1 MNYIL
6 KAALVFVLT
15 GTALADQTLFEFG
28 EHTDPA
34 SIQTSDVDIQVLKRG
49 LEVRTGTEKP
59 WPGITLKALDGH
71 WNLSAYESVHVDLLN
86 SGSREVTVACRVDNP
101 GADGNKN
108 CLTRHVTV
116 PSGERRTLTV
126 SLHGGPWALS
136 KSMTLIGMRGCPGQ
150 QTKLD
155 PSNVTQILL
164 FVNRPKEPFRFVVER
179 IRAEGKVTTLD
190 TDTLL
195 PFIDSYGQFRHSTWP
210 GKLESDSAWTQRKQ
224 QERVD
229 LETHAGPSDRN
240 QYGGWSAG
248 PQLEAT
254 GFFRVQKVAGQW
266 WLVDPDGRLF
276 WSHGVDCVNLG
287 MSTPISDREH
297 YFESLPDRDTAF
309 GKFYGRG
316 SWAPHGYYK
325 DHTPYDTYDFGRA
338 NLLRKY
344 GDNWAET
351 FTTLTH
357 RRLRSWGLNTI
368 ANWSDWGMRAARKTP
383 YVGTISLRAPTI
395 QGSTGYWGRFPDPFD
410 SKFRS
415 AVRRSV
421 AYERQRGI
429 GDPWCIG
436 YFVDNELAWGD
447 VPSLAVAAL
456 KSPADQTAKQVFVE
470 DLKARYQ
477 TIQSLNAQWGTEHV
491 SWQALTDCQDPPDP
505 NGAGPDLRAFYQRIA
520 EQYFLVIRE
529 EFKRLAPHQ
538 LYLGCRFAW
547 VNDVAAQAA
556 ARYCDVVTYNRYE
569 RSVAGFTLPQDLD
582 RPVLIGEFHFGAL
595 DRGLFHTGLV
605 PTKDQADRAAHYKA
619 YVQGALRNPAIVG
632 THWFQYKDQATTGR
646 GDGENYQIGFLDI
659 CDTPYPEL
667 REVCRDVGYGLYEY
681 RRGVGAE
688 SKKVRK

>member
-1 MNYIL
+1 VKYIL
-6 KAALVFVLT
+6 KAGLFLLLSGVAL
-15 GTALADQTLFEFG
+15 GGETLFEFDAT
-28 EHTDPA
+28 TDPA
-34 SIQTSDVDIQVLKRG
+34 SVQTTDTEIRVSDQGMELRI
-49 LEVRTGTEKP
+49 GTQQP
-59 WPGITLKALDGH
+59 WPGVTLKAPEGH
-71 WNLSAYESVHVDLLN
+71 WDLAAFESMHVDLFN
-86 SGSREVTVACRVDNP
+86 SGSQAVTVVCRVDNP
-101 GADGNKN
+101 GADGKKH
-108 CLTRHVTV
+108 CLTRQVTV
-116 PSGERRTLTV
+116 PSGESRTLTV
-126 SLHGGPWALS
+126 SLQGGPWALS
-136 KSMTLIGMRGCPGQ
+136 KPVTLFGMRGCPGQ
-150 QTKLD
+150 QMSLD
-155 PSNVTQILL
+155 PSHVTQVLL
-164 FVNRPKEPFRFVVER
+164 FVNKPKQATQFVVKR
-179 IRAEGKVTTLD
+179 IRTEGQVTILD
-190 TDTLL
+190 ADTLFPL
-195 PFIDSYGQFRHSTWP
+195 LDRYGQFRHSTWP
-210 GKLESDSAWTQRKQ
+210 GKLESDSAWTLRRQ
-224 QERVD
+224 QEQVD
-229 LETHAGPSDRN
+229 LESHAGPADRTP
-240 QYGGWSAG
+240 YGGWSAG

-266 WLVDPDGRLF
+266 WLVDPEGRLF
-276 WSHGVDCVNLG
+276 WSHGVDCVNPG

-297 YFESLPDRDTAF
+297 YFESLPDPSTAF
-309 GKFYGRG
+309 GRFYGRG

-325 DHTPYDTYDFGRA
+325 DHTPYQTFDFGGA

-344 GDNWAET
+344 GDNWGKT
-351 FTTLTH
+351 FTQLTH

-368 ANWSDWGMRAARKTP
+368 ANWSDWGIRAARTTP
-383 YVGTISLRAPTI
+383 YVGTMSIKAPTI

-410 SKFRS
+410 PEFRS

-421 AYERQRGI
+421 TAEKKRGI

-436 YFVDNELAWGD
+436 YFADNELAWGD

-456 KSPADQTAKQVFVE
+456 KSPADQKAKQVFVS
-470 DLKARYQ
+470 DLTARYE
-477 TIQSLNAQWGTEHV
+477 TIEALNARWGTSHD
-491 SWQALTDCQDPPDP
+491 SWQALVDGTDLPDP
-505 NGAGPDLRAFYQRIA
+505 NRAGPDLRAFYQRIA

-569 RSVAGFTLPQDLD
+569 DSVAGFTLPQDLD

-605 PTKDQADRAAHYKA
+605 PTKNQAARAAHYKA

-667 REVCRDVGYGLYEY
+667 RQACREVGYTLYEY
-681 RRGVGAE
+681 RQGAGTESRKVG
-688 SKKVRK
+688 R